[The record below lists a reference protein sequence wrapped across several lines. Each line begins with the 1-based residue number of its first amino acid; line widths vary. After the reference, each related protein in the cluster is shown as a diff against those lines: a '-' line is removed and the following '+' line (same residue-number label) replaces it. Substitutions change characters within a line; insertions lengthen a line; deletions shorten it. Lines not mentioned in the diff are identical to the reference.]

1 MGEFIGTVAEA
12 VFVTHPMHS
21 MMVHF
26 PIALSAVGLL
36 FVVLALAKGSVALEE
51 AAFYCLVLTAVTGL
65 LAAFTGYRDVLVRFD
80 GEAQYVG
87 AKAFLGATLILLT
100 GGMAFARCRSS
111 RLLWTP
117 STMVLY
123 VGGFVGSVALTLVLG
138 FLGGVILYGF

>member
-1 MGEFIGTVAEA
+1 MGELIRTVAEA
-12 VFVTHPMHS
+12 IFVTHPLHS
-21 MMVHF
+21 MVVHY

-36 FVVLALAKGSVALEE
+36 FVVLALALNDPAMER
-51 AAFYCLVLTAVTGL
+51 AAFVCLALTALTGL

-87 AKAFLGATLILLT
+87 AKAFLGANLILLT
-100 GGMAFARCRSS
+100 GGMAFARTRW
-111 RLLWTP
+111 RGLLWNP

-123 VGGFVGSVALTLVLG
+123 VGGFVGALALTSVLG